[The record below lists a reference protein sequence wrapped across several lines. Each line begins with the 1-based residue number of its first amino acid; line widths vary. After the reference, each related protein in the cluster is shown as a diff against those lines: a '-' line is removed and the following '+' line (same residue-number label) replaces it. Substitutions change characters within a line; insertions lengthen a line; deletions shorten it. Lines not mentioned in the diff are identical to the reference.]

1 VYYSN
6 PTWPN
11 HGRIFPGSG
20 WDDCREFRYWNKST
34 QNLDWSGMLEDL
46 SSAPPKSVI
55 VLQACAHN
63 PTGLDLTRE
72 QWKKIAEVCKE
83 RQLIPFFDCAYQGFA
98 SGCVDRDAWAVRYF
112 VSSGLELLCAQ
123 SFSKNFGLYSE
134 RVGNLTIVMKN
145 RNNYNNILSQMNLIA
160 RGMYVSPPCHGAM
173 IVQTVLTN
181 PDMLKEWKKSIKVMA
196 DRMND
201 TRTELRR
208 RIENLDTPG
217 DWSFITSQIGMF
229 SYTGLT
235 EEMCIFLQ
243 RKKHVYLLKSGR
255 ISMCGVNSR
264 NVDYLARAIHEAVK
278 RFGVKE

>member
-1 VYYSN
+1 
-6 PTWPN
+6 
-11 HGRIFPGSG
+11 
-20 WDDCREFRYWNKST
+20 
-34 QNLDWSGMLEDL
+34 
-46 SSAPPKSVI
+46 
-55 VLQACAHN
+55 
-63 PTGLDLTRE
+63 
-72 QWKKIAEVCKE
+72 
-83 RQLIPFFDCAYQGFA
+83 
-98 SGCVDRDAWAVRYF
+98 
-112 VSSGLELLCAQ
+112 
-123 SFSKNFGLYSE
+123 
-134 RVGNLTIVMKN
+134 
-145 RNNYNNILSQMNLIA
+145 MNLIA

-255 ISMCGVNSR
+255 ISMCGVSNRTTPCASIFKYLFIQVNSR